1 MIRCMVKRAI
11 HIWSSGFLRSPPHE
25 TTMAPTYES
34 LSAYRQ
40 SISHAKH
47 KAIVSAAFEVFLS
60 HGYERASVASIAKA
74 AGVSSVTLY
83 KHFPSKA
90 ELFGQVMAAVW
101 DEESIDARPPMD
113 TAAPGQVLRR
123 LGVEY
128 VALLQRPA
136 TRPLFRTIVAEVE
149 RAPELGLQLYE
160 KAKRPYLQRVEGYV
174 AQCVQAGSLTTKDVA
189 LATRQLLGMINDV
202 VFWPTLLIK
211 DLEVTPAEAERVVD
225 EAVQTFMARY
235 GVRSPRGRKR

>member
-1 MIRCMVKRAI
+1 
-11 HIWSSGFLRSPPHE
+11 
-25 TTMAPTYES
+25 MAPTYQS
-34 LSAYRQ
+34 LTAYRQ
-40 SISHAKH
+40 SISNAKH
-47 KAIVSAAFEVFLS
+47 KAIVAAAFDVFLS

-90 ELFGQVMAAVW
+90 ELFGNVMAAAW
-101 DEESIDARPPMD
+101 DEESIDARPAMD
-113 TAAPGQVLRR
+113 TSVPDEVLHR
-123 LGVEY
+123 LGLEY
-128 VALLQRPA
+128 IALLQRPA
-136 TRPLFRTIVAEVE
+136 MRPLFRTIVAEVE

-160 KAKRPYLQRVEGYV
+160 KAKQPYLQRVEGYV
-174 AQCVQAGSLTTKDVA
+174 AQCVRAGSLDASDVA

-211 DLEVTPAEAERVVD
+211 DLEVSPDEAGRVVD

-235 GVRSPRGRKR
+235 GVRSPKRAGKRQQGLRPAR